1 MMNYGDPVSIG
12 LDHTRNPDDAY
23 VTSVYPGCTFV
34 REGQSSS
41 ACMRRARSLTL
52 NGRFTVLFIAFLPI
66 LLFYQLGGSLVMFS
80 VLRFPCFVW
89 GWVCR
94 YYPVST

>member
-1 MMNYGDPVSIG
+1 MNYGDPVSIG

-34 REGQSSS
+34 HEGQSSS

-52 NGRFTVLFIAFLPI
+52 NERFTVLFIAFLPI
-66 LLFYQLGGSLVMFS
+66 LLFYQLGGFPLH
-80 VLRFPCFVW
+80 VLRASFPMFRL
-89 GWVCR
+89 GLGL
-94 YYPVST
+94 